1 MEPRQARYQPHEDAE
16 PVLLL
21 DYVAINRDQLE
32 ALDSAAVAQLQALGG
47 WGPAYA
53 HLLSAGN
60 WERLTLAAER

>member
-1 MEPRQARYQPHEDAE
+1 MDDLDLMEPRQARYQPHEDAE

-21 DYVAINRDQLE
+21 DYVAINRDRLE

-60 WERLTLAAER
+60 